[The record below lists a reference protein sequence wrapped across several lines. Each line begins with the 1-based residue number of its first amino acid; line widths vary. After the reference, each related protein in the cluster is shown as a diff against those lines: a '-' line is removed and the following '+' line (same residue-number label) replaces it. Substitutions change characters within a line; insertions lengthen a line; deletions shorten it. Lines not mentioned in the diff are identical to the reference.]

1 MSLPLEGYT
10 VVALEQAVAAPLA
23 SRQLA
28 DLGARVIKIERPG
41 DGDLARGYDHLVHGT
56 GSHFVWLNRGKE
68 SLAVD
73 LKDPAGCEVVRRLI
87 EGADVFLQNL
97 APGAAARLGLDADTL
112 RREKPEL
119 VVVNLSGYGAGG
131 EMEHRKAYDM
141 LVQAEVGLV
150 SITGTAEEAVKTGI
164 PTADIASG
172 MYCTQ
177 AVLAA
182 LLRRE
187 RTGAGATIEVT
198 MFEAT
203 AEWMGHPMYVQLY
216 ANRQVPRMGLSHAA
230 IAPYDAYPTLDGQVL
245 IGIQSDLGWRALTRD
260 VFDSETLASDPRFTT
275 NVVRVENRHAC
286 DAAVAEHT
294 RRWTTADLN
303 SLLAKAGV
311 PAAQVST
318 VSDLVNHPQ
327 LQARRRW
334 RTVQSEGGDIRALL
348 PPVTFQDV
356 EAAMGDVPALGQHSR
371 SLMAEAG
378 VGPSEADSMLQ
389 RGTIAQHPHHQP
401 QEALS

>member
-10 VVALEQAVAAPLA
+10 VVAIEQAVAAPLA

-28 DLGARVIKIERPG
+28 DMGARVIKIERPG

-73 LKDPAGCEVVRRLI
+73 LKDPAGRAIVRRLI
-87 EGADVFLQNL
+87 SKADVFLQNL
-97 APGAAARLGLDADTL
+97 APGAAARLGLDAESL
-112 RREKPEL
+112 RSDKPEL
-119 VVVNLSGYGAGG
+119 VVVNLSGYGTGG
-131 EMEHRKAYDM
+131 TMEDRKAYDM

-187 RTGAGATIEVT
+187 RTGVGATVEVT

-216 ANRQVPRMGLSHAA
+216 ANKQVPRMGLSHAA
-230 IAPYDAYPTLDGQVL
+230 IAPYNAYPTADGQIL
-245 IGIQSDLGWRALTRD
+245 IGIQSDSGWRTLADT
-260 VFDSETLASDPRFTT
+260 VFESPDLASDPRFLT
-275 NVVRVENRHAC
+275 NMLRVEHRAEC
-286 DAAVAEHT
+286 DAAVAERT
-294 RRWTTADLN
+294 RLWSTADLN
-303 SLLAKAGV
+303 TRLAHAGV

-318 VSDLVNHPQ
+318 VSDLVDHPQ
-327 LQARRRW
+327 LRARRRW
-334 RTVQSEGGDIRALL
+334 RTVETEGGAIEALL
-348 PPVTFQDV
+348 PPVTFDDV
-356 EAAMGDVPALGQHSR
+356 EASMGDVPALGQHSR
-371 SLMAEAG
+371 ALLAEAG
-378 VGPSEADSMLQ
+378 LTGEEADNLV
-389 RGTIAQHPHHQP
+389 RHGTVAQNHVRQP
-401 QEALS
+401 EEAIS

>member
-1 MSLPLEGYT
+1 MTLPLEGYT
-10 VVALEQAVAAPLA
+10 VIAVEQAVAAPLA

-28 DLGARVIKIERPG
+28 DLGARVIKVERPG

-73 LKDPAGCEVVRRLI
+73 LKDPAGRDVVGRLI
-87 EGADVFLQNL
+87 AEADVFLQNL

-112 RREKPEL
+112 RATKPEL

-131 EMEHRKAYDM
+131 DMETRKAYDM
-141 LVQAEVGLV
+141 LVQAEAGLV
-150 SITGTAEEAVKTGI
+150 SITGTPAEAVKTGI

-187 RTGAGATIEVT
+187 RTGEGATIEVT

-216 ANRQVPRMGLSHAA
+216 ADRQIPRMGLSHAA
-230 IAPYDAYPTLDGQVL
+230 IAPYDAYPTIDGQVL
-245 IGIQSDLGWRALTRD
+245 IGIQSDSGWRTLATS
-260 VFDSETLASDPRFTT
+260 VFGNDALASDSRFTT
-275 NVVRVENRHAC
+275 NVLRVENRAAC

-294 RRWTTADLN
+294 SRWTTADL
-303 SLLAKAGV
+303 SARLAETGV
-311 PAAQVST
+311 PAAQVSS
-318 VSDLVNHPQ
+318 VRDLVEHPQ

-334 RTVQSEGGDIRALL
+334 RTVDTEGGQVQALL

-356 EAAMGDVPALGQHSR
+356 EAAMGDVPALGQHT
-371 SLMAEAG
+371 LNLLAEAG
-378 VGPSEADSMLQ
+378 ISSADAHSLVQ
-389 RGTIAQHPHHQP
+389 RGAATQHSNRQP